1 MPEPHSPIRVLI
13 AEDDEGIRETL
24 ASLIRSERAFA
35 LAGVVVDA
43 PQAIA
48 AAARELPDVAVV
60 DVRMPGGG
68 EAAAQGIKHCSPRT
82 RVLAFSAHDDAL
94 TVRAMRAAGADGYL
108 VKGSPVSEIV
118 ASIELAGIAA
128 HALRDVAA

>member
-1 MPEPHSPIRVLI
+1 MHRRRSRPPR
-13 AEDDEGIRETL
+13 
-24 ASLIRSERAFA
+24 AS
-35 LAGVVVDA
+35 
-43 PQAIA
+43 
-48 AAARELPDVAVV
+48 LPDVAVV

-68 EAAAQGIKHCSPRT
+68 AARHTGIKRGSPRT

-94 TVRAMRAAGADGYL
+94 TVRAMCDAGADGYL

-118 ASIELAGIAA
+118 ASIERAGIAA